1 MRIKSHNAYTTPDY
15 TDVTEVQNF
24 RVRQQKDKLR
34 WGQVIP
40 HNQFAPDVPDYSTD
54 SDSDDNLSSR
64 DEAWRNSEGERL
76 RDYGVDEDI
85 EGINED
91 EPQSQMRRRR
101 GN

>member
-1 MRIKSHNAYTTPDY
+1 VKAHD
-15 TDVTEVQNF
+15 
-24 RVRQQKDKLR
+24 
-34 WGQVIP
+34 
-40 HNQFAPDVPDYSTD
+40 HHAPDVPEYSD

-91 EPQSQMRRRR
+91 EPQSHMRRRWATE
-101 GN
+101 